1 MIWFEHHY
9 WDLLKYA
16 EADANKNLPYKEQI
30 IQYIHSLWIISGS
43 PPQDP
48 QSYYC
53 FNEMVPSAS
62 WFSNLLLPW
71 LHPGSGKQN
80 MKNWIDIQLY
90 AWIVMLLQIIYS
102 PCSLWACKIVH
113 KQGEMVYQGHKFLL
127 QELPTAKHIQVMVR
141 KLQENRRQNKTINY
155 C

>member
-1 MIWFEHHY
+1 MIEHHY
-9 WDLLKYA
+9 WDLLKYV

-80 MKNWIDIQLY
+80 MKNWIDIQIY
-90 AWIVMLLQIIYS
+90 AWIDVFCFRLYTHLVLCRHVKLFINKGERCIKATNSCYRSFQLQNTFKS
-102 PCSLWACKIVH
+102 WW
-113 KQGEMVYQGHKFLL
+113 
-127 QELPTAKHIQVMVR
+127 
-141 KLQENRRQNKTINY
+141 ENFKRTEDRTRQ
-155 C
+155 